1 MRHIRQAYGLKSRF
15 ERLREQGFLTGDEMA
30 KKFSVSTTTIHERG
44 REGILHRQLYGNNK
58 LFLYEPLP
66 DNYVFVKRQCGRRSA
81 SQNLI
86 TVQPAE

>member
-1 MRHIRQAYGLKSRF
+1 
-15 ERLREQGFLTGDEMA
+15 MA